1 MFRHEIS
8 IQSFL
13 TDKFLT
19 HNNAVVSKFSRHS
32 LHLAIFNQTNLPLAA
47 WDFAT
52 PLLVYN
58 LACYQLIKN
67 LHFNMC
73 STEAN
78 SKPRWHRK
86 MILVFLFD
94 TFELLQRAETTGC
107 LWLGFSGDNKLS
119 FQFALQCEIMQCDIA
134 WSVMEQFWFCEWER
148 NRSKHGTDA
157 VYFCS

>member
-13 TDKFLT
+13 TDKFLM
-19 HNNAVVSKFSRHS
+19 HKNAVVSKFSRHS

-58 LACYQLIKN
+58 LACYQLITK
-67 LHFNMC
+67 
-73 STEAN
+73 AN

-86 MILVFLFD
+86 MILVSLFD

-119 FQFALQCEIMQCDIA
+119 FQFALQYDIA
-134 WSVMEQFWFCEWER
+134 WSVMEQFWFCEWQR
-148 NRSKHGTDA
+148 NRSKHGTGA